1 MSGSGKGRKPRRVR
15 AGRLPGDLSHEDAV
29 ARMIRV
35 DQAGEHGAVRIYAG
49 QLAVLG
55 TRPSA
60 GLIRDMAAQEKE
72 HLATFDALMTRRRVR
87 PTVLSPLWSVA
98 GFALG
103 VGTALL
109 GEKAAMACTAAVEE
123 TIDEHYAGQAA
134 ALGEDEGELAAAIAR
149 ARSDERAH
157 HDTAIAQGARDA
169 PGYPVLSGLIKTGT
183 RLAIWLSERA

>member
-1 MSGSGKGRKPRRVR
+1 MSASGKRRKPRHT
-15 AGRLPGDLSHEDAV
+15 GQLPGDLSQEDAV

-55 TRPSA
+55 ARPSA
-60 GLIRDMAAQEKE
+60 GLIRDMAEQEKE

-87 PTVLSPLWSVA
+87 PTLLSPLWSVA

-103 VGTALL
+103 IGTALL
-109 GEKAAMACTAAVEE
+109 GEKAAMACTAAIEE
-123 TIDEHYAGQAA
+123 TIDEHYADQAA
-134 ALGEDEGELAAAIAR
+134 ALGNDDSELTAAIEG

-157 HDTAIAQGARDA
+157 HDTAIAHGAREA
-169 PGYPVLSGLIKTGT
+169 PGYPVLSSLIKTGS